1 MGSLPISVT
10 TLQRSL
16 SSVANGSTMEEASNR
31 VTAEAGQSR
40 AHELQEGCHK
50 GASQVDQREESID
63 GQKAVLAFLPVNS

>member
-1 MGSLPISVT
+1 MGSLLISVT
-10 TLQRSL
+10 ALRRSL
-16 SSVANGSTMEEASNR
+16 SSVANGSTTEEASNG

-50 GASQVDQREESID
+50 GTYQVDQREESLD